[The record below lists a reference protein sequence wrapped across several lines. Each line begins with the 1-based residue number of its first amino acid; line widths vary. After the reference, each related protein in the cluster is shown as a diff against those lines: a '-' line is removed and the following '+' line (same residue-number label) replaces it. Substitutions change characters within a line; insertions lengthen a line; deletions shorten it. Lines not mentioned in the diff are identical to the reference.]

1 MTRQRVDRYGVVL
14 VASSTLTAQRL
25 QRCVDH
31 GPNTVVEIEVE
42 LSSSSSSSS
51 SGGDGGD
58 DGDDGGD
65 DRGDGDADDDD
76 GGADGDGG
84 GSGGGGGEP
93 INSAMRKTNST
104 IRPFITSV
112 DVASFGKVP
121 RPDDLIIKHDV
132 LYTSSESAAGQHGRL
147 QLHHTQYTG
156 QLSFLSSPGR
166 KMNYTHIH

>member
-1 MTRQRVDRYGVVL
+1 
-14 VASSTLTAQRL
+14 
-25 QRCVDH
+25 VDH
-31 GPNTVVEIEVE
+31 GPNTVGEIEVE

-51 SGGDGGD
+51 SSSGG
-58 DGDDGGD
+58 
-65 DRGDGDADDDD
+65 GDADDDGGGDDGGGVVGGGGD
-76 GGADGDGG
+76 GGADDG